1 MVWLM
6 KIVNSKKKAVY
17 YGYGQV
23 LRYTFDISSFNECY
37 IYMGKIYV
45 HIQNCTNITLRP
57 MGNLQVNLIHFLK
70 KKYLIYLENK

>member
-1 MVWLM
+1 MDMGKCLDIHLTYHHLM
-6 KIVNSKKKAVY
+6 SA
-17 YGYGQV
+17 
-23 LRYTFDISSFNECY
+23 
-37 IYMGKIYV
+37 IYMGKTYV